1 MSSETEEIM
10 GGFEEFPKILRNLR
24 KASGYTLIEVAEKL
38 DIAYQSYQAYE
49 RGVALPN
56 LKNFVKLA
64 DLYDVSLDYLLGR
77 KEY

>member
-1 MSSETEEIM
+1 MSRETEEIM
-10 GGFEEFPKILRNLR
+10 GGFEEFPKILRDLR

-38 DIAYQSYQAYE
+38 DVAYQSYQAYE